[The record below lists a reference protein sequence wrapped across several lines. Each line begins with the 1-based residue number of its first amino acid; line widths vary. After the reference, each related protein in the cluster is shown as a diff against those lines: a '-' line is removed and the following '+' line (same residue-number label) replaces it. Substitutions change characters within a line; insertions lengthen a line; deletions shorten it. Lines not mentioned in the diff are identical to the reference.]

1 MQAVILQNLREKA
14 ELSTW
19 PSKRIKKSPAA
30 SRLVEPRNAT
40 DAKKVPLLRDLVSP
54 EYFTLRW
61 WCCSMHTCVK
71 GDADDYDRTLDLA
84 YHV

>member
-30 SRLVEPRNAT
+30 SRLVEPLNAT
-40 DAKKVPLLRDLVSP
+40 DAKKVPLLARPGLAGILYPSLVV
-54 EYFTLRW
+54 LK
-61 WCCSMHTCVK
+61 H
-71 GDADDYDRTLDLA
+71 A
-84 YHV
+84 YMCQGGC